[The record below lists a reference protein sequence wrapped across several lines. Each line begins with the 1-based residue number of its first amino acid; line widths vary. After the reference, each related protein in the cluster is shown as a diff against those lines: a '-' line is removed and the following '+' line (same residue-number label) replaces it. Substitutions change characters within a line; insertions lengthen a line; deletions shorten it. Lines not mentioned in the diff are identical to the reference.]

1 MPSVEEMETSLTL
14 LRGLREPSQREQAW
28 RTFLERYRPL
38 IVRWCHRAQL
48 THDDAEEVS
57 SAILARLVTTMV
69 TFVYDPTRR
78 FRSWLQTVVMNE
90 VRTLWRQRRIRP
102 YDLGSG
108 NPDLH
113 DQLEEVESPPC
124 MDELEK
130 ELDETLGEDLKLAH
144 EVAARVRKRLKE
156 HTWQA
161 YWQTVMEG
169 EKADTVAQ
177 RLGISLAVVYQARKR
192 VSQMLREEGVVV
204 KRQAEQ
210 GGTGQP

>member
-1 MPSVEEMETSLTL
+1 MPTGE
-14 LRGLREPSQREQAW
+14 REQAW
-28 RTFLERYRPL
+28 RTYLERYRPL

-48 THDDAEEVS
+48 THADAEEVS
-57 SAILARLVTTMV
+57 SAILARLVTIKL
-69 TFVYDPTRR
+69 TFVSDPTRG
-78 FRSWLQTVVMNE
+78 FRAWLQSVVMNE
-90 VRTLWRQRRIRP
+90 VRTLWRQRRTRP
-102 YDLGSG
+102 FDQGMG

-113 DQLEEVESPPC
+113 DPFEETESPPF
-124 MDELEK
+124 MDELEE
-130 ELDETLGEDLKLAH
+130 ELDKTLGRDLELAH
-144 EVAARVRKRLKE
+144 QVAARVQKRLKE

-169 EKADTVAQ
+169 ETADLVAQ

-204 KRQAEQ
+204 KRQAEH